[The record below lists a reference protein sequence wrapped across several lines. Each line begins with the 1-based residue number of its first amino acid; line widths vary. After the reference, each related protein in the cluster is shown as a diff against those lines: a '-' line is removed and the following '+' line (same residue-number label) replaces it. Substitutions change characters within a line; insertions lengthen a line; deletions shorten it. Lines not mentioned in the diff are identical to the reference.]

1 MFESTSYKKF
11 IAITSFTFI
20 LFIVIISS
28 FTLRT
33 DAKENI
39 SSKGEKYYKSILIEK
54 GDTLWSI
61 AEEYKPEH
69 GVSTKKYVNDLK
81 RMNNINNDIIHEGN
95 YLTIYYY
102 TN

>member
-1 MFESTSYKKF
+1 MSNKINYNKVVAISVFTIVLF
-11 IAITSFTFI
+11 VFLITSFT
-20 LFIVIISS
+20 LKA
-28 FTLRT
+28 

-39 SSKGEKYYKSILIEK
+39 SISGEKYYKSIIIEK

-81 RMNNINNDIIHEGN
+81 RMNNISNDTIHEGN
-95 YLTIYYY
+95 YLTVYYY
-102 TN
+102 N